1 MGRSQWIA
9 RTILLALFTC
19 SAGIA
24 HAQKASAIYHQNAF
38 VADDVEQTLLL
49 AETYPNRMKLVRDFE
64 KMRVA
69 SEGQAAVAEEAEARG
84 IEDETYLEQARRQ
97 ACDEIAS
104 GPTTSLMTP
113 FVNDLHEIEAK
124 GFEPKTQKQ
133 KVLLQNISRLVHR
146 YERDKSKLTQ
156 VAECAALDAATTP

>member
-69 SEGQAAVAEEAEARG
+69 SEGQAAVAEDAGPWNRG
-84 IEDETYLEQARRQ
+84 
-97 ACDEIAS
+97 
-104 GPTTSLMTP
+104 
-113 FVNDLHEIEAK
+113 
-124 GFEPKTQKQ
+124 
-133 KVLLQNISRLVHR
+133 
-146 YERDKSKLTQ
+146 
-156 VAECAALDAATTP
+156 